1 MDITK
6 FILKETVII
15 GLIEP
20 INLQEVSLDT
30 ISKNSG
36 FSNIN
41 FEQNNNILFLQNP
54 EKGQMS
60 VIQANRFEFIDRTG
74 NSIVKNGFDNILYNT
89 LNLLPKLVTKAIGI
103 NYIANVYLK
112 DVENIGLYIQEKF
125 IKDKEHFEKIISQPV
140 LASSI
145 RMFLGT
151 KQNHKDIR
159 LFPIELDKDIL
170 GCQIHT
176 HLDINSD
183 FINLIDYLK
192 EKLPEEEITLRKI
205 LQEL

>member
-1 MDITK
+1 
-6 FILKETVII
+6 
-15 GLIEP
+15 
-20 INLQEVSLDT
+20 
-30 ISKNSG
+30 
-36 FSNIN
+36 
-41 FEQNNNILFLQNP
+41 
-54 EKGQMS
+54 
-60 VIQANRFEFIDRTG
+60 
-74 NSIVKNGFDNILYNT
+74 
-89 LNLLPKLVTKAIGI
+89 
-103 NYIANVYLK
+103 
-112 DVENIGLYIQEKF
+112 
-125 IKDKEHFEKIISQPV
+125 
-140 LASSI
+140 
-145 RMFLGT
+145 MFLGT